1 MTNKIVVCKPLLSR
15 QSIILPDLV
24 IELNIDDINIGI
36 FPEMKNQIYE
46 YIVLNSKPTTI
57 FMFNINDNQRGLYG
71 HSSFP
76 QINNTKY
83 YQELHFSDINNNNN
97 NNINNNNNNSNNNNI
112 KTVKYA
118 GRLRFNSLGELESW
132 NNSSGHFKPS
142 ANNAPSVGLDM
153 NKFKNYKVFTWAQ
166 IVSGRKY

>member
-1 MTNKIVVCKPLLSR
+1 MSNKIVVCKPTVSR
-15 QSIILPDLV
+15 QSVILPDLV
-24 IELNIDDINIGI
+24 SELNIDDINIGI

-57 FMFNINDNQRGLYG
+57 FMFNVADSQLGLYG

-83 YQELHFSDINNNNN
+83 YQELHFSDNNNNN
-97 NNINNNNNNSNNNNI
+97 NNNNI